1 MLFFV
6 NGTAKKIYEKLLNL
20 DLTCVVN
27 VCLLVASLA
36 VKYHGRTWCVPLCNL
51 LFTERRGK
59 KRRFSILT
67 ISSSLA
73 GDFPVEDHFLI
84 NQNGF
89 DLFFLPEKK
98 WKSSVPIR
106 RVRMK
111 AARVPHSDEF
121 SLFKKTFFPCSTQ
134 VHGQFRICLKLF
146 NHLSRLGR
154 P

>member
-1 MLFFV
+1 MFRFV
-6 NGTAKKIYEKLLNL
+6 I
-20 DLTCVVN
+20 C
-27 VCLLVASLA
+27 CSL
-36 VKYHGRTWCVPLCNL
+36 KGG
-51 LFTERRGK
+51 GK